1 MRVGITLPQ
10 FRPSAEPALAAA
22 RAAEAAGLDGVFAFD
37 HLWAIGHPERPARN
51 VWPLLGAI
59 AAETERVHLG
69 ALVARVGLLANAVMV
84 HNFETLRRISG
95 ERLIAG
101 LGTGDHLSRQENEA
115 VDVPF
120 GPAAARLADLEAV
133 AASLRS
139 IGITTWVGGLSEPI
153 HRVAAAGAGAL
164 NLWAVTAERV
174 ADVDD
179 VEVTWGGPAPAEAG
193 ATTDLLRRL
202 EAAGATWA
210 VCAPPYRAGADPDPA
225 VELVAEAAAALR

>member
-22 RAAEAAGLDGVFAFD
+22 RAAEATGVDGVFAFD
-37 HLWAIGHPERPARN
+37 HVWAIGQPDRPARN

-69 ALVARVGLLANAVMV
+69 PLVARVGLLANAVLV
-84 HNFETLRRISG
+84 HNFETLHRIAG

-101 LGTGDHLSRQENEA
+101 LGIGDHLSRPENEA

-120 GPAAARLADLEAV
+120 PPAATRLADLAAV
-133 AASLRS
+133 AAGLRS
-139 IGITTWVGGLSEPI
+139 IGITTWVGGRSGPV
-153 HRVAAAGAGAL
+153 HRIAAAGADAL

-174 ADVDD
+174 AAVDD
-179 VEVTWGGPAPAEAG
+179 VVVTWGGPAPAEAG
-193 ATTDLLRRL
+193 ATTEALRAL
-202 EAAGATWA
+202 AAAGATWA
-210 VCAPPYRAGADPDPA
+210 VCAPPYRAGADPEAA
-225 VELVAEAAAALR
+225 VEVVAEAAAALR